1 MIRKKKEQ
9 VEWLEFSLLQRFPN
23 VLHGVF
29 VKPALQHAFVDLFD
43 TPTVMSCD
51 QVHGN
56 LVRDI
61 KELAMDQQCDGMFTL
76 QKQIALSTRH
86 ADCQAAIFYDPITE
100 TLATVHAGWR
110 GLVKKMY
117 METMQKLT
125 SIFRVK
131 PENLIVCIGPSLEP
145 QHAEFIHYKKEF
157 PEEFWRFQD
166 LPNYFNMWD
175 IALFQLTSLGVAP
188 QNIEIARIGTYSNSE
203 DFYSYRRE
211 KDSLRNFTI
220 ATLIGI

>member
-1 MIRKKKEQ
+1 MIRKNRGETS
-9 VEWLEFSLLQRFPN
+9 WIEFNLLQEKG
-23 VLHGVF
+23 LTHGVYLKGF
-29 VKPALQHAFVDLFD
+29 VPNDVQLIN
-43 TPTVMSCD
+43 
-51 QVHGN
+51 QVHGIEVA
-56 LVRDI
+56 LLLEKTPAPTADGSI
-61 KELAMDQQCDGMFTL
+61 TKTKGLAL
-76 QKQIALSTRH
+76 AIRH

-188 QNIEIARIGTYSNSE
+188 QNIEIARIGTYANSE